1 MLFSL
6 SLVQQFSDQF
16 RLSGDYVGYFSCLEA
31 MSGFVLEPDGTV
43 RLNFVYDR
51 SCSSKE
57 AFRSPASVT
66 VTLLDGE
73 NRPLALSA
81 GDVKKVK
88 LVMSSILQW
97 DAVEWKRVLTNAQE
111 DQIKSLLATCKL
123 ASIKQLLRIKSDFFW
138 ESLAQV
144 RIL

>member
-1 MLFSL
+1 
-6 SLVQQFSDQF
+6 
-16 RLSGDYVGYFSCLEA
+16 